1 MTRCR
6 GDPCLSFLRLRPEQ
20 STARRSSSWRRL
32 ALGRGRARRAGERA
46 CPPRATAR
54 IPQAAP
60 GALVGVPPSLLPASP
75 RLPSACLSSRP
86 HAPFGDEAGNAQPAV
101 TPTARPG
108 DTLSPW
114 HRPPAPHGRKV
125 DGDVYARV
133 RIFPSREE
141 RGAAAVKHHGEPRRE
156 GRRRKEKRTYSSSCD
171 VFSCTLNH
179 RPRALNLCRAPKSR

>member
-1 MTRCR
+1 MPDEQVSAPVPGEPLHASR
-6 GDPCLSFLRLRPEQ
+6 RP
-20 STARRSSSWRRL
+20 
-32 ALGRGRARRAGERA
+32 G
-46 CPPRATAR
+46 
-54 IPQAAP
+54 P
-60 GALVGVPPSLLPASP
+60 GALMGVPPSLLPASP

-101 TPTARPG
+101 TPTARTG

-114 HRPPAPHGRKV
+114 HRPPAPRGRKV